1 MEAVATAGGKLRGD
15 AAVIGALLS
24 PGGLIATAYIAFAGY
39 GLAALLGKN
48 LERR

>member
-1 MEAVATAGGKLRGD
+1 MEAVGLAGGKL
-15 AAVIGALLS
+15 GAGAETAILM

-39 GLAALLGKN
+39 GLATLLGKN